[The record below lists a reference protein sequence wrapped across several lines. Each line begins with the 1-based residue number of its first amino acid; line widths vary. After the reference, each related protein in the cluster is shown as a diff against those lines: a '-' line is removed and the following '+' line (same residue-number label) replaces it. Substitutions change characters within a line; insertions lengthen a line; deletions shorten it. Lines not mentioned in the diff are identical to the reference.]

1 MQTLGEIIK
10 ERRLAKGLKQG
21 ELAEG
26 ICTQATISNLE
37 NKSGMPNLSILLA
50 IASKLDIEFS
60 ELSDYALTNVNY
72 TTAIFNQVKQLCA
85 TYKHKEAQDLLVKE
99 IDVKKLEKGYEIKKY
114 YYYLGLTELIGNK
127 SFTDAHYYFNLVL
140 SDKSEKTIDLID
152 VLATNGVG
160 IAYVLDSEI
169 DKAKTY
175 YEKALNQLEELIE
188 NFGEIRDSLDITTIY
203 FNSAKFYSQIENYQK
218 AVELCN
224 LGITLQQ
231 MNHTNFE
238 LDRLF
243 YEKAYNLAKL
253 GRTEEAE
260 EFFFHAASFAR
271 LNKNII
277 VLEAIKK
284 NMAEFKISGY
294 KYW

>member
-10 ERRLAKGLKQG
+10 ERRLVKGLKQG

-99 IDVKKLEKGYEIKKY
+99 IDVKKLEKVYEIKKY

-243 YEKAYNLAKL
+243 YEKAYNLAKW
-253 GRTEEAE
+253 EEQK
-260 EFFFHAASFAR
+260 R
-271 LNKNII
+271 QKNFSSMQP
-277 VLEAIKK
+277 L
-284 NMAEFKISGY
+284 SLD
-294 KYW
+294 

>member
-1 MQTLGEIIK
+1 MI
-10 ERRLAKGLKQG
+10 
-21 ELAEG
+21 
-26 ICTQATISNLE
+26 
-37 NKSGMPNLSILLA
+37 
-50 IASKLDIEFS
+50 
-60 ELSDYALTNVNY
+60 
-72 TTAIFNQVKQLCA
+72 
-85 TYKHKEAQDLLVKE
+85 
-99 IDVKKLEKGYEIKKY
+99 
-114 YYYLGLTELIGNK
+114 
-127 SFTDAHYYFNLVL
+127 
-140 SDKSEKTIDLID
+140 
-152 VLATNGVG
+152 ATNGVG

-243 YEKAYNLAKL
+243 YEKAYNLAKW
-253 GRTEEAE
+253 EEQK
-260 EFFFHAASFAR
+260 R
-271 LNKNII
+271 QKNFSSMQP
-277 VLEAIKK
+277 L
-284 NMAEFKISGY
+284 SLD
-294 KYW
+294 